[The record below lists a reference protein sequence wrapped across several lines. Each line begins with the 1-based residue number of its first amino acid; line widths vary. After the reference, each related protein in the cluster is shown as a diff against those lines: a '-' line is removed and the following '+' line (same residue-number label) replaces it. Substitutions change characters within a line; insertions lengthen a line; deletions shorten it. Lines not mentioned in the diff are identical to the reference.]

1 MSSKSMTRN
10 FLFSFLCSILLCF
23 LTFVVPAF
31 ADESE
36 YNTLKTRAY
45 ELRERGEYKEALP
58 IYQRAAEV
66 AHELKNL
73 EAEADA
79 TSDAAVCYG
88 GMKEHEKQLELLKR
102 AVILARKAKS
112 NSAMSA
118 IYNSLA
124 DYYSA
129 KSDFPNAIKNASNA
143 LSVGKQL
150 FEADSV
156 DLAVYKCTLAEAY
169 IAAGKVNKAES
180 LVDEGMKVFEKNMP
194 DCARELAEALTDLGN
209 IYCGQKRFDE
219 SERSFKTALD
229 VFDKNFPQGNRR
241 KAKTLQSFAK
251 MLRLAGREDEAKKAE
266 EVAAGI
272 NG

>member
-1 MSSKSMTRN
+1 MSSKSMTTN
-10 FLFSFLCSILLCF
+10 FVCSFFSFLLLCF
-23 LTFVVPAF
+23 LTFAVPVLAE
-31 ADESE
+31 DSE
-36 YNTLKTRAY
+36 YNTLTKQAH
-45 ELRERGEYKEALP
+45 ELREKGEYKEALP
-58 IYQRAAEV
+58 IFQRAAEV
-66 AHELKNL
+66 AHELKKL

-88 GMKEHEKQLELLKR
+88 GMKEYEKQLELLKR
-102 AVILARKAKS
+102 AAGLARKAKS

-129 KSDFPNAIKNASNA
+129 KSDFSNAIKNASKA

-169 IAAGKVNKAES
+169 IAAGKVKNAES
-180 LVDEGMKVFEKNMP
+180 LVDEGKKVFEKNMP
-194 DCARELAEALTDLGN
+194 NCARELAEALTDLGN

-219 SERSFKTALD
+219 SERSFKAALD

-251 MLRLAGREDEAKKAE
+251 MLRLAGREAEAKKAE
-266 EVAAGI
+266 DVAAGI
-272 NG
+272 NS